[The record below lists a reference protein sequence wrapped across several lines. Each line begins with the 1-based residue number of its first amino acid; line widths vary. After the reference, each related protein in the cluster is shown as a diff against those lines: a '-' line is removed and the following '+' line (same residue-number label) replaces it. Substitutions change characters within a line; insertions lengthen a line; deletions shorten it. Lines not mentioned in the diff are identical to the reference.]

1 MYTINR
7 VVIIFL
13 RNKRYF
19 LIAIWWSLTLGWL
32 ALCLF
37 LSWQTGEGTGRLSLA
52 IVRSLLKVLALI
64 GITPEEAAFHMLLR
78 KCAHFGV
85 FFIAGI
91 LFCGSTESLW
101 KLRPV
106 RGWVRLLCG
115 VSVTLLALLTDV
127 PKIWIPGRHLQ
138 WNESC
143 LNAAG
148 ALAGFLLFWLLDQRN
163 QRRKKCD

>member
-1 MYTINR
+1 M
-7 VVIIFL
+7 
-13 RNKRYF
+13 
-19 LIAIWWSLTLGWL
+19 IWWSLTLGWL

-52 IVRSLLKVLALI
+52 IVRFLLKVLALV
-64 GITPEEAAFHMLLR
+64 GVTPEESTFHMILR

-91 LFCGSTESLW
+91 LFCGATEALW
-101 KLRPV
+101 KIKPV
-106 RGWVRLLCG
+106 RGWVHLLCG
-115 VSVTLLALLTDV
+115 ATVTLVALLADV

-138 WNESC
+138 WSESC

-148 ALAGFLLFWLLDQRN
+148 ALVGFLVLYLFTKWTHNRGKGRSD
-163 QRRKKCD
+163 